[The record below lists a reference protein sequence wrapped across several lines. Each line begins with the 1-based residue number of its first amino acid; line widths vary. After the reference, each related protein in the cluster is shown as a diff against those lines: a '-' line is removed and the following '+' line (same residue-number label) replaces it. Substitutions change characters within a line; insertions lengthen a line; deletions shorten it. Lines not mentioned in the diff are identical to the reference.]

1 MLRDESRYNIIRK
14 PERNR
19 IVDHTVIPSYGKFE
33 VHNKQF
39 TKLVKYITE
48 TNKYY
53 NEKIKNPSV
62 KQKAL
67 NQVLKQQLDL
77 YRLKVLYDNWKRVSD
92 ANDQKTAITE
102 LMLYMTSF
110 RAFCGPGTDIYKQIK
125 EDNDNPSKMFKI
137 DATCRNHDIAFTHA
151 KTLEDQHRAD
161 EIFMRDVVKKYF
173 FDFDSSMLGKNPKS
187 FETWSDSMNS
197 IMGYLF
203 STVEGFVSSSVIYGG
218 FNLIKNAATSMT
230 GTIRHVGREALTA
243 ARIADQAAR
252 VAMNLRHDY
261 IPPTVSTPYAY
272 ARYFAKRIGIQSLYT
287 VLELGRGLMNS
298 NILKFI
304 QTATFTTLI
313 KDKIL
318 ATVALAGISG
328 KYIIEKL
335 TLAQYGI
342 FSPEL
347 AEYFKE
353 KGMMIDIVSDEV
365 SDEDI
370 NGLIEMFTAIQN
382 EILSDSNIPN
392 IEKITEDDYNNIHIE
407 DNPEIILN
415 DFKNIMMMQNE
426 NITTRFD
433 RYVNEPE
440 PEYTE
445 EEIKE
450 AEYIYNAMIT
460 NPEEVSEAIEET
472 TVSPEVATE
481 ETITGETITE
491 VLSDEAIQE
500 YINEMFS
507 DSD

>member
-19 IVDHTVIPSYGKFE
+19 IVDNTLIPSYGKFE
-33 VHNKQF
+33 VHNKKF
-39 TKLVKYITE
+39 TKLMKYITD

-125 EDNDNPSKMFKI
+125 EDNDNPSKMFKVDTI
-137 DATCRNHDIAFTHA
+137 CRNHDIAFTHA

-173 FDFDSSMLGKNPKS
+173 FDFDSSGMFGKNPQS
-187 FETWSDSMNS
+187 FDTWSDSMNS
-197 IMGYLF
+197 IMGYAF
-203 STVEGFVSSSVIYGG
+203 STVEGLVSGSMVYGG
-218 FNLIKNAATSMT
+218 YKLFKNAAVAGYGTLKYVTS
-230 GTIRHVGREALTA
+230 G
-243 ARIADQAAR
+243 IAQSVYYLNQLKKAS
-252 VAMNLRHDY
+252 MGLRGVY
-261 IPPTVSTPYAY
+261 VPPTVGGSTSFFLKRTGIEIFYAL
-272 ARYFAKRIGIQSLYT
+272 A
-287 VLELGRGLMNS
+287 GLVKGAMNE
-298 NILKFI
+298 NILKLVQSYF
-304 QTATFTTLI
+304 FTNLI

-318 ATVALAGISG
+318 STVALAGIAG

-335 TLAQYGI
+335 TLSAAGI

-365 SDEDI
+365 SEEDI

-382 EILSDSNIPN
+382 EILSESNIPN
-392 IEKITEDDYNNIHIE
+392 IEKITEEDYDNIHIE
-407 DNPEIILN
+407 DDPEIILN

-460 NPEEVSEAIEET
+460 NPEEVSEAIDET
-472 TVSPEVATE
+472 TVSPDVATE